1 MKKKCSNKLATE
13 KKNLEKK
20 EESEKTRVIKLKKHI
35 NRGITKTKVKPK
47 ELIEHQRK
55 KRKRSKQNTMK
66 RILKLKSA
74 PQANFFKTK
83 FENIIKERQI

>member
-1 MKKKCSNKLATE
+1 MKKTNKNVQINWPP

-74 PQANFFKTK
+74 PQANFFKQSLK
-83 FENIIKERQI
+83 I